1 MKNSYEWNI
10 LFDRIDDFLLG
21 DSILHYFKVARH
33 SFHTV
38 AHWLGFSNNDYLLCV
53 EDRKDSMKHDLAA
66 CRCCGYQAERGWMMM
81 DEVWSS
87 YYIGCS
93 NDLCDAMVSMEVRS
107 DGKTFRMKVEQVVKQ
122 AWNEVN
128 NAH

>member
-1 MKNSYEWNI
+1 
-10 LFDRIDDFLLG
+10 
-21 DSILHYFKVARH
+21 
-33 SFHTV
+33 
-38 AHWLGFSNNDYLLCV
+38 V
-53 EDRKDSMKHDLAA
+53 EDRNDSMKQDLAA

-93 NDLCDAMVSMEVRS
+93 NNLCDAMVSMEVRS

-128 NAH
+128 A

>member
-1 MKNSYEWNI
+1 
-10 LFDRIDDFLLG
+10 
-21 DSILHYFKVARH
+21 
-33 SFHTV
+33 
-38 AHWLGFSNNDYLLCV
+38 
-53 EDRKDSMKHDLAA
+53 
-66 CRCCGYQAERGWMMM
+66 M

-107 DGKTFRMKVEQVVKQ
+107 DGKTFRMKVEQAVKH

-128 NAH
+128 A